1 MFPERP
7 APLFSAENPQDL
19 SDHVAEHSEE
29 WLLYFRNLNA
39 HLSQVEEFAHEK
51 SVLLD
56 KAQETITIKEAVIS
70 YQKENITELN
80 AQLIRTQV
88 EKERAID
95 AAQSAVLPARPVAS
109 GLAAEPLLGHAERET
124 PTLATPPSESSRPS
138 EKLPDPEVFKG
149 QRSDLR
155 RFVQQICGK
164 MTANADRFPTA
175 QSRLIYVAGRLKDDA
190 YNLILPKTLYGVP
203 QFVDYQQLL
212 EYLEQA
218 FGDPDRVQNAQNRL
232 YNLKQ
237 KNQDFSVY
245 FSEFQR
251 LALEGEMPEGALTP
265 LLYQG
270 ISRELQ
276 DMLLHNAPASREFR
290 PFSRHLQE
298 LDNRFRQH
306 QQQTRRAGENNRTP
320 ATRSTV
326 ATPAARA
333 PAVTATAQTTLTRPD
348 PDAMDLSAARQTQSG
363 NRLYGRKER
372 GECYRCG
379 SSEHRVANCPVP
391 PPANRPT
398 QVKGSRFAGPNLYH
412 AIEYNRASSTT
423 LSEEDEAKDGAS
435 I

>member
-1 MFPERP
+1 MFSERP
-7 APLFSAENPQDL
+7 IPPFSAENPQDL

-56 KAQETITIKEAVIS
+56 KAQETVASKDAVIL
-70 YQKENITELN
+70 YQKENIAELN
-80 AQLIRTQV
+80 AQLIRAQV

-95 AAQSAVLPARPVAS
+95 AAQPAVLPARPVAS
-109 GLAAEPLLGHAERET
+109 RLAAEPPLGHAERET

-276 DMLLHNAPASREFR
+276 DMLLHNPPTTREFR

-320 ATRSTV
+320 ATRPTT

-333 PAVTATAQTTLTRPD
+333 PAVTATVQTALAQPD
-348 PDAMDLSAARQTQSG
+348 PNAMDLSAARRPPPRYQPS
-363 NRLYGRKER
+363 GRKER

-379 SSEHRVANCPVP
+379 SPDHRVANCSFP

-398 QVKGSRFAGPNLYH
+398 QVKESRFTGPNLYRGL
-412 AIEYNRASSTT
+412 EYNRAPSPT
-423 LSEEDEAKDGAS
+423 LSEEDEAKGGAS